1 MIGGGQ
7 AGMAAAYYPRRAGSD
22 FVILDAETSPGGS
35 WQHYWDSLHLF
46 SPAEYSSLPGWPMP
60 AWSPGFPPA
69 SQVVDYGT
77 AYQSRYDLP
86 VHRPV
91 GVTSVNRSGGGYLVE
106 SDHDTWPARA
116 VVNTTGTQLHTIS
129 YRSPTPFAGGKVAD
143 TLWLTMREP
152 RFRPAP
158 RHLQPLG
165 LRDVDTGRIELDGA
179 HVVGEPGLVF
189 LGYDDWTGPA
199 SATLIGV
206 GRTARDAI
214 TALDDELFTVR
225 AI

>member
-91 GVTSVNRSGGGYLVE
+91 LVTSVNRSGGGYLVE
-106 SDHDTWPARA
+106 SDHGTWPARA

-143 TLWLTMREP
+143 SVHRWQGRRHALADHARTTIPAGTTAPPATWTP
-152 RFRPAP
+152 RR
-158 RHLQPLG
+158 RH
-165 LRDVDTGRIELDGA
+165 
-179 HVVGEPGLVF
+179 
-189 LGYDDWTGPA
+189 
-199 SATLIGV
+199 
-206 GRTARDAI
+206 RTHRARRS
-214 TALDDELFTVR
+214 VR
-225 AI
+225 RR